1 MEDILPPLFYLI
13 SQEGFD
19 GYKIFYG
26 EELLQS
32 LPQEARNAKTLEGAL
47 QLLADGGYIDVK
59 YARGDTFCIAALKEY
74 CTPQKAKQRQNSS
87 ASVAIIALAAFCGSV
102 LGCGIVFLISAV
114 I

>member
-1 MEDILPPLFYLI
+1 MEDILPPLFYSI

-26 EELLQS
+26 VELLQS

-47 QLLADGGYIDVK
+47 QLLVDGGYIDVK
-59 YARGDTFCIAALKEY
+59 YARGDAFCIAALKEY
-74 CTPQKAKQRQNSS
+74 HTPRKPKQKQN
-87 ASVAIIALAAFCGSV
+87 ANLAIIAIAAFCGSL
-102 LGCGIVFLISAV
+102 LGCGIFFLISTV

>member
-47 QLLADGGYIDVK
+47 QLLVDGGYIDVK
-59 YARGDTFCIAALKEY
+59 YAKGDAFCIAALKEY
-74 CTPQKAKQRQNSS
+74 CPPEKKKRKLNVNPNFAFLTL
-87 ASVAIIALAAFCGSV
+87 ASFCGSA
-102 LGCGIVFLISAV
+102 LGSCIIFLISAV